1 MQGVWRELA
10 GLVLPVACA
19 GCGRPRTELCGR
31 CRRALG
37 RDGRGARRVRP
48 RPVPSGLPGVWAG
61 APYEDEVR
69 AVLLAHKE
77 RGALRLA
84 GPLGRVLAGA
94 VRGLWRGGEPLLLV
108 PVPSARRSVAGRGHD
123 PVRRIALAAARELRR
138 PGAAAAAEAG
148 TGVGEGVGPPP
159 EQTGAP
165 HPAAHVLPALH
176 QLRPVAD
183 QAGLSAPERLANLA
197 GALGVRRGAER
208 LLSGQPVVL
217 VDDLVTTGAT
227 LAEAARAVTAAGGRV
242 IGAAVV
248 AAPTSSFGRPGNSFD
263 TGRSPRTGDAGTAG
277 RGPRADGPA
286 TAGGGHGAGGSA
298 VGSGHG
304 TGRRRDGAPVGRSG
318 SAGTRPGTADHRT
331 NSART

>member
-1 MQGVWRELA
+1 M
-10 GLVLPVACA
+10 
-19 GCGRPRTELCGR
+19 
-31 CRRALG
+31 
-37 RDGRGARRVRP
+37 RP
-48 RPVPSGLPGVWAG
+48 RPVPPGLPGVWAG

-138 PGAAAAAEAG
+138 PGAAAAEAG
-148 TGVGEGVGPPP
+148 TGVGEGAGPPP
-159 EQTGAP
+159 ERTGAP

-248 AAPTSSFGRPGNSFD
+248 AAPTSSFGRPGNGFD
-263 TGRSPRTGDAGTAG
+263 TGRSPR
-277 RGPRADGPA
+277 ADGPT
-286 TAGGGHGAGGSA
+286 TAGGGHGTGGSA
-298 VGSGHG
+298 VGSGPATAVGGHG

-331 NSART
+331 DSART

>member
-10 GLVLPVACA
+10 GLVLPVDCA

-48 RPVPSGLPGVWAG
+48 RPAPPGLPGVWAG
-61 APYEDEVR
+61 APYADEVR

-94 VRGLWRGGEPLLLV
+94 VRGLWRGNELLLV

-138 PGAAAAAEAG
+138 PGAAARRTGVATSGA
-148 TGVGEGVGPPP
+148 GVGEGA
-159 EQTGAP
+159 GAP
-165 HPAAHVLPALH
+165 PRAHVLPAHVLPALQ
-176 QLRPVAD
+176 QLRLVAD

-197 GALGVRRGAER
+197 GALGVRAGAER

-227 LAEAARAVTAAGGRV
+227 LAEAARAVAAAGGRV

-248 AAPTSSFGRPGNSFD
+248 AAPTSSFGCATS
-263 TGRSPRTGDAGTAG
+263 RSL
-277 RGPRADGPA
+277 PA
-286 TAGGGHGAGGSA
+286 
-298 VGSGHG
+298 
-304 TGRRRDGAPVGRSG
+304 RRNLPTDRD
-318 SAGTRPGTADHRT
+318 
-331 NSART
+331 